1 MIENKDSKLPWNIIE
16 QYISERQVV
25 PKIVITQTNHS
36 QARFLVSRLNPTTS
50 ESTKENQP
58 HLDNNKAGFWS
69 FWTSN
74 NRKSSKLIP
83 EDLSLKRYYDDL
95 IEQVQKFKI

>member
-25 PKIVITQTNHS
+25 QNCHNSNQSFTSKI
-36 QARFLVSRLNPTTS
+36 LVSRLNPTTS
-50 ESTKENQP
+50 DSTKENQP